1 MKAYKMLKE
10 MDPTRSVDHAS
21 GWHDQG
27 VGDLNSRHIYF
38 AKIKFKQ
45 DTRVSALTEYG
56 GYSRIEEGHVY
67 NSTGYG
73 YALYE
78 EEEDLTEAFE
88 KLHTEQIL
96 PLVEKGLSATVYTQ
110 LSDVEDE
117 VNGLVTFDRK
127 KVKYPKEQIR
137 HIMDQ
142 IHL

>member
-1 MKAYKMLKE
+1 M
-10 MDPTRSVDHAS
+10 
-21 GWHDQG
+21 
-27 VGDLNSRHIYF
+27 
-38 AKIKFKQ
+38 
-45 DTRVSALTEYG
+45 SALTEYG

-67 NSTGYG
+67 NNTGYG